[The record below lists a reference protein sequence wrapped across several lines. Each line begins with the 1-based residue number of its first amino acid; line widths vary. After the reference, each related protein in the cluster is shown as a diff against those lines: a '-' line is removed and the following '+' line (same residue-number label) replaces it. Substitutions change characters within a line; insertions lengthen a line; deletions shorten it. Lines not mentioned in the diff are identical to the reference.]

1 MTSGPGVLAVG
12 RSPWLLRAPGADE
25 PAVVC
30 IPYAGMGA
38 SSFNAWPA
46 QIADARVLPVQ
57 PPGHENR
64 MREPACSSPR
74 ELAGGLAEI
83 LNRLGTRP
91 LLFAAH
97 CGGVPYALE
106 TAALLSARG
115 YAGPMRLLASS
126 WGAPHR
132 DIYGPLNHR
141 PLAQIDGVTEV
152 TEMMRRRGVEMEP
165 ELAEIYAEV
174 LLDDLRAMRGYRF
187 DPRCGLPLPTTVLSW
202 AADDV
207 VPPAVAAPGWDD
219 LGEVQ
224 QVLLDGPHEAFLAFP
239 ETLRAL
245 VADEV
250 ERVAGHVR

>member
-1 MTSGPGVLAVG
+1 
-12 RSPWLLRAPGADE
+12 
-25 PAVVC
+25 
-30 IPYAGMGA
+30 MGA

-46 QIADARVLPVQ
+46 EIAGARVLPVQ

-64 MREPACSSPR
+64 MRETACSSPR
-74 ELAGGLAEI
+74 ELAGGLAGI
-83 LNRLGTRP
+83 LDRIGTRP

-97 CGGVPYALE
+97 CGAVPYALE
-106 TAALLSARG
+106 TAAVLGARG
-115 YAGPMRLLASS
+115 YTGPMHLLASS

-141 PLAQIDGVTEV
+141 PLAQIDGVAEV
-152 TEMMRRRGVEMEP
+152 TEMMRRRGAEVDP

-187 DPRCGLPLPTTVLSW
+187 DPARGLPLPTTVLSW
-202 AADDV
+202 TADDV
-207 VPPAVAAPGWDD
+207 VPPAAVAAGWDE
-219 LGEVQ
+219 LGEVRH
-224 QVLLDGPHEAFLAFP
+224 VLLHGPHEAFLAFP

-250 ERVAGHVR
+250 ERVAGRVG